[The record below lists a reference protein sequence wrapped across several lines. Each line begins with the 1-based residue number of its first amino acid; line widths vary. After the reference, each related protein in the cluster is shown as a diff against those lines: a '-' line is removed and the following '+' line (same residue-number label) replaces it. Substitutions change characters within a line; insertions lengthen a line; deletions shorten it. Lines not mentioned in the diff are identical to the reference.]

1 MSQAI
6 PAQNGI
12 LQPIPAHGRYLSC
25 QQRVGAD
32 PRTVLRR
39 LASQADGLATVVAI
53 GASLVR
59 ELDAQ
64 IPGLKTFSG
73 IEGARIKLPAT
84 PTDLLVWL
92 RGTDRGELLIC
103 SRHIETLL
111 APAFDVTDITDAFN
125 HDNGKDLTGYEDGT
139 ENPQGD
145 EALTVA
151 LLPDT
156 AGPGLAGSS
165 FVAVQRW
172 RHHMSRF
179 EAMSKQQQDHTIGRE
194 RVSNEELDEAP
205 ASAHVKRTAQ
215 ESFDPEAFVLRRSMP
230 WAEGNEGGLVFT
242 AFGCSFDAFEAQLR
256 RMSGAEDGIT
266 DALFTFSEPETG
278 AYFWC
283 PPVQD
288 GLIDL
293 RALGL

>member
-1 MSQAI
+1 MSIALL
-6 PAQNGI
+6 AQPGI
-12 LQPIPAHGRYLSC
+12 LQPIPAHGRYLSG
-25 QQRVGAD
+25 QLRVGID
-32 PRTVLRR
+32 PRVVLQR
-39 LASQADGLATVVAI
+39 LASQADGQSTVVGI

-59 ELDAQ
+59 ELGTQ
-64 IPGLKTFSG
+64 VPGLKTFRG
-73 IEGARIKLPAT
+73 IDGARIKLPAT
-84 PTDLLVWL
+84 PTDLLLWL
-92 RGTDRGELLIC
+92 RGSDRGQLLIR
-103 SRHIETLL
+103 SRHLETLL
-111 APAFDVTDITDAFN
+111 APAFDVTEITDAFN

-139 ENPQGD
+139 ENPQDD
-145 EALTVA
+145 EALAVA

-156 AGPGLAGSS
+156 AGPALAGSS

-194 RVSNEELDEAP
+194 RDSNEELDDAP

-230 WAEGNEGGLVFT
+230 WAEGNHGGLVFT
-242 AFGCSFDAFEAQLR
+242 AFGHSFDAFEAQLR

-266 DALFTFSEPETG
+266 DALFSFSEPQTG

-283 PPVQD
+283 PPVRD
-288 GLIDL
+288 GLIEL